1 LWIGRG
7 QCIEHYGAGEA
18 YLPVLEALGR
28 LCREPGS
35 ERLIELLSQH
45 APTWLVQMPA
55 LLSPAELEVL
65 QRKVL
70 GATRERMLREMAE
83 AVEALTAERGL
94 VLRFEDL
101 HWSDYSTLDLISYL
115 ARRQERA
122 RLLMIGTYRP
132 VEVLGHGHPLRAVT
146 QELQLHGDCAEL
158 PVRWLTEAAVAEYLA
173 VRFGVEARHRPGF
186 STGQVP
192 LQSLA
197 QVIHRHTEGNPLFM
211 INVVEHVMARGALVQ
226 VEGRWVLRGGVEEV
240 AVGVPEN
247 LRQMIEKHLDRLSPE
262 EQRVLEVAS
271 VAGMEFS
278 AAAVAAGVEAVGDE
292 VEERC
297 AELARRGQ
305 FLQARG
311 LAEWPDGTVA
321 ARYGF
326 IHALYQEVVYERVPA
341 GRRVHLHR
349 RIGEREEV
357 AYDNRAGEIA
367 AELAV
372 HFERGRD
379 YHRAVHYLQQ
389 TGENAARRH
398 AYREAID
405 HLTKGIELLKVL
417 PDTPERL
424 QKELLLQTT
433 LGPALIA
440 TKGQAA
446 PEVGKVYARA
456 YELCQQEGESSQIF
470 TVSRGLRFFY
480 LARREFQTA
489 YELSEQLLRLA
500 QRLHDPALLLEAHHA
515 LGALLFWL
523 GEFASAQKH
532 FEQGLAL
539 YDPPQHHTLAVLYGY
554 DPGVA
559 CLLRVALV
567 LWCLGY
573 PDQAL
578 QRCHDALTLAQQE
591 ASHPLSSAYILHHAA
606 WLHQFRREGL
616 MTQERAEAV
625 ITVSSEQGF
634 ALYLAM
640 GTILWGWALTEQGQR
655 EEGIAQ
661 MRRGLAAW
669 RGIGNELLQPYYL
682 ALLAEAYGK
691 VGQAEEGLS
700 ALSEALTLVNKTGER
715 VYEAELYRLKG
726 TLTLQQFNVQGSK
739 FKVANI
745 QSLTPNPQAEAEVE
759 ACFLKAI
766 EIARRQQAKS
776 WELRATTSLSQL
788 WRSQGKKKE
797 AHKIL
802 ANIYNWFTE
811 GFDTKDL
818 QEAKALLAELSCNK

>member
-1 LWIGRG
+1 MKAQPLLLFPPFRLDMGNEQLWHGAHAVVLRPKTFAVLRYLVEHPGRLVTKEEVLDAVWGQTVVSESVLKSCIRELRKALADAAQTPRYIETVHRRGYRWIAETRDWRLETSPPTPQVSSLKPQVSTLVGREAELTQLHEWLEKALEGERQIVFVTGEPGIGKTTVVEAFLEQIQEARGWRLETRSSSPQASGLKTQASSLWIGRG

-28 LCREPGS
+28 LCREPGG
-35 ERLIELLSQH
+35 ERLIKLLSQH

-55 LLSPAELEVL
+55 LLSPVELEAL

-70 GATRERMLREMAE
+70 GATPERMLREMAE
-83 AVEALTAERGL
+83 AMEALTAERGL

-101 HWSDYSTLDLISYL
+101 QWSDYSTLNLISYL
-115 ARRQERA
+115 AARRQERA

-146 QELQLHGDCAEL
+146 QELRVHGHCAEL
-158 PVRWLTEAAVAEYLA
+158 PVRWLTEAAVAQYLA
-173 VRFGVEARHRPGF
+173 VRFDIRVQHRPGF

-192 LQSLA
+192 FQSLA
-197 QVIHRHTEGNPLFM
+197 QVIHQHTEGNPLFM
-211 INVVEHVMARGALVQ
+211 VNVVEHMVAQGSLVQ
-226 VEGRWVLRGGVEEV
+226 VKGRWVLRGGVEEV
-240 AVGVPEN
+240 AVSVPEN

-278 AAAVAAGVEAVGDE
+278 AATVAAGVEAAGDE

-297 AELARRGQ
+297 AGLARRGQ
-305 FLQARG
+305 FLQVRG

-321 ARYGF
+321 TRYGF
-326 IHALYQEVVYERVPA
+326 IHALYQEIVYQRVPA

-349 RIGEREEV
+349 RIGEREEA
-357 AYDNRAGEIA
+357 AYGKRAGEIA

-379 YHRAVHYLQQ
+379 YHRTVHYLQQ

-398 AYREAID
+398 AYRETID
-405 HLTKGIELLKVL
+405 HLTKGLELLQTL

-456 YELCQQEGESSQIF
+456 YELCQQEGESSQLF

-480 LARREFQTA
+480 LARGEFQTA

-523 GEFASAQKH
+523 GEFASAQK
-532 FEQGLAL
+532 AL
-539 YDPPQHHTLAVLYGY
+539 
-554 DPGVA
+554 
-559 CLLRVALV
+559 
-567 LWCLGY
+567 
-573 PDQAL
+573 
-578 QRCHDALTLAQQE
+578 
-591 ASHPLSSAYILHHAA
+591 
-606 WLHQFRREGL
+606 
-616 MTQERAEAV
+616 
-625 ITVSSEQGF
+625 
-634 ALYLAM
+634 
-640 GTILWGWALTEQGQR
+640 
-655 EEGIAQ
+655 
-661 MRRGLAAW
+661 
-669 RGIGNELLQPYYL
+669 
-682 ALLAEAYGK
+682 
-691 VGQAEEGLS
+691 
-700 ALSEALTLVNKTGER
+700 
-715 VYEAELYRLKG
+715 
-726 TLTLQQFNVQGSK
+726 
-739 FKVANI
+739 
-745 QSLTPNPQAEAEVE
+745 
-759 ACFLKAI
+759 
-766 EIARRQQAKS
+766 
-776 WELRATTSLSQL
+776 
-788 WRSQGKKKE
+788 
-797 AHKIL
+797 
-802 ANIYNWFTE
+802 
-811 GFDTKDL
+811 
-818 QEAKALLAELSCNK
+818 

>member
-1 LWIGRG
+1 
-7 QCIEHYGAGEA
+7 
-18 YLPVLEALGR
+18 
-28 LCREPGS
+28 
-35 ERLIELLSQH
+35 
-45 APTWLVQMPA
+45 
-55 LLSPAELEVL
+55 
-65 QRKVL
+65 
-70 GATRERMLREMAE
+70 
-83 AVEALTAERGL
+83 
-94 VLRFEDL
+94 
-101 HWSDYSTLDLISYL
+101 
-115 ARRQERA
+115 
-122 RLLMIGTYRP
+122 
-132 VEVLGHGHPLRAVT
+132 LRAVT
-146 QELQLHGDCAEL
+146 QELQLHGDCAQL
-158 PVRWLTEAAVAEYLA
+158 PLGWLTEMAVAEYLT
-173 VRFGVEARHRPGF
+173 VRFGGGAQHRPGF
-186 STGQVP
+186 STGHVP
-192 LQSLA
+192 FQSLA
-197 QVIHRHTEGNPLFM
+197 QVIHQHTEGNPLFM
-211 INVVEHVMARGALVQ
+211 INVVEHAMARGALVQ
-226 VEGRWVLRGGVEEV
+226 VDGRWVLRGGVEEV
-240 AVGVPEN
+240 AGGVPEN
-247 LRQMIEKHLDRLSPE
+247 LRQMIEKHFDRLSPE

-271 VAGMEFS
+271 VAGIEFS
-278 AAAVAAGVEAVGDE
+278 AATVAAGVEAAGDE

-297 AELARRGQ
+297 AGLARRGQ
-305 FLQARG
+305 FLQVRG

-321 ARYGF
+321 TRYGF
-326 IHALYQEVVYERVPA
+326 IHALYQEVVYQRVPA
-341 GRRVHLHR
+341 GRQVHLHR
-349 RIGEREEV
+349 RIGEREEA
-357 AYDNRAGEIA
+357 AYGNRAGEIA

-379 YHRAVHYLQQ
+379 YRRAVHCLQQ
-389 TGENAARRH
+389 AGENAARRH

-456 YELCQQEGESSQIF
+456 YELCQQGGESSQIF

-480 LARREFQTA
+480 LARGEFQTA

-669 RGIGNELLQPYYL
+669 QGIGNELLQPYYL

-745 QSLTPNPQAEAEVE
+745 QSLTPNPQAEAEAE

-766 EIARRQQAKS
+766 EIARLQQAKS
-776 WELRATTSLSQL
+776 LELRAVMSLSQL

-818 QEAKALLAELSCNK
+818 QEAKALLDELS